1 MKTNLHFTIESK
13 EITKQILETVAA
25 EVIHNARQTVDKSFD
40 NAIKTRFDTI
50 LKNIDKDLQ
59 KGYWNESQLK
69 KLVIETIQNSI
80 KDYINNDNDLRQ
92 QIIANANAQMC
103 NFERECYNALQK
115 FSTDIDKR
123 IDKKFDDLINN
134 QILKSIFNAIKE
146 GGANGKE

>member
-13 EITKQILETVAA
+13 EITKQILETVTA
-25 EVIHNARQTVDKSFD
+25 EVIHNARQTVDKSF
-40 NAIKTRFDTI
+40 NEAIKSRFDTI

-69 KLVIETIQNSI
+69 KTIVETIKQSI

-92 QIIANANAQMC
+92 QIIESANAQIRQ
-103 NFERECYNALQK
+103 FERECYNALQK

-123 IDKKFDDLINN
+123 IDEKFDDLLNN

-146 GGANGKE
+146 DKSNGK

>member
-13 EITKQILETVAA
+13 EITKQIMETVTA
-25 EVIHNARQTVDKSFD
+25 EVVHNARQTVDKSF
-40 NAIKTRFDTI
+40 NEAIKSRFDTI

-69 KLVIETIQNSI
+69 KTIVETIKQSI

-92 QIIANANAQMC
+92 QIIESANTQIRQ
-103 NFERECYNALQK
+103 FKRECYNALQK

-123 IDKKFDDLINN
+123 IDEKFDDLLNN

-146 GGANGKE
+146 DKSNGK

>member
-69 KLVIETIQNSI
+69 KTS
-80 KDYINNDNDLRQ
+80 
-92 QIIANANAQMC
+92 
-103 NFERECYNALQK
+103 
-115 FSTDIDKR
+115 S
-123 IDKKFDDLINN
+123 
-134 QILKSIFNAIKE
+134 
-146 GGANGKE
+146 

>member
-1 MKTNLHFTIESK
+1 M
-13 EITKQILETVAA
+13 ETVTA
-25 EVIHNARQTVDKSFD
+25 EVVHNARQTVDKSF
-40 NAIKTRFDTI
+40 NEAIKSRFDTI

-69 KLVIETIQNSI
+69 KTIVETIKQSI

-92 QIIANANAQMC
+92 QIIESANTQIRQ
-103 NFERECYNALQK
+103 FKRECYNALQK

-123 IDKKFDDLINN
+123 IDEKFDDLLNN

-146 GGANGKE
+146 DKSNGK